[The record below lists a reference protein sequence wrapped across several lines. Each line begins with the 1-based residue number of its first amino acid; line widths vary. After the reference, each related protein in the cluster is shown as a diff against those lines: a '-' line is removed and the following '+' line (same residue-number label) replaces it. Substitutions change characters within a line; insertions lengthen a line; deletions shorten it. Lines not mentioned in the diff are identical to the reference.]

1 MYNILVS
8 WEELKAYLGITEREA
23 GSSARYK
30 ARLISE
36 MLKDDINK
44 LYFHFVSPI
53 VTEFERVNA
62 FFQATDIDPHD
73 MITEVANFHASL
85 KGRIF
90 LPCGSYIPLAKVDFG
105 AKYIFERDAMIIHRN
120 NDPTVIQQAKEID
133 SRCHPMLLEAESQV
147 SKRLPTSEN
156 IFLSLSYLHPS
167 RVLSQV
173 DCVSLGKL
181 PMHHLIHGT
190 QMANIDEQ
198 YHKIK
203 FVDWKSKAAFND
215 GISENPV
222 VFWKMVCF
230 YNNIPGETPF
240 NELATYA
247 LSCLTTPTSNAV
259 VERLLSYVTAVKTK
273 ASNKMSSSMLEA
285 IVRIRTKLHF
295 EGKCCRDFC
304 VTPKMLELFSVT
316 VMYPPSAA
324 KESVDNI
331 DEDLTLTTI

>member
-1 MYNILVS
+1 MSATRWLVRGKLIYNILVS
-8 WEELKAYLGITEREA
+8 WEELKAYFGIAEREA
-23 GSSARYK
+23 DSSARYK

-53 VTEFERVNA
+53 VNEFERVNA
-62 FFQATDIDPHD
+62 FFQATDIDPHN
-73 MITEVANFHASL
+73 MITELANFHASL

-105 AKYIFERDAMIIHRN
+105 AKYIFEKDAMVIDRN
-120 NDPTVIQQAKEID
+120 NNPIVIQQAKEID
-133 SRCHPMLLEAESQV
+133 SRCHLMLLEAESQV

-156 IFLSLSYLHPS
+156 IFLSLSYLHP

-198 YHKIK
+198 YRKIK

-215 GISENPV
+215 GIPENPV
-222 VFWKMVCF
+222 VFWKMVSF
-230 YNNIPGETPF
+230 TKIYLEKRHLKSWQLMLF
-240 NELATYA
+240 LA
-247 LSCLTTPTSNAV
+247 
-259 VERLLSYVTAVKTK
+259 
-273 ASNKMSSSMLEA
+273 
-285 IVRIRTKLHF
+285 
-295 EGKCCRDFC
+295 
-304 VTPKMLELFSVT
+304 
-316 VMYPPSAA
+316 
-324 KESVDNI
+324 
-331 DEDLTLTTI
+331 